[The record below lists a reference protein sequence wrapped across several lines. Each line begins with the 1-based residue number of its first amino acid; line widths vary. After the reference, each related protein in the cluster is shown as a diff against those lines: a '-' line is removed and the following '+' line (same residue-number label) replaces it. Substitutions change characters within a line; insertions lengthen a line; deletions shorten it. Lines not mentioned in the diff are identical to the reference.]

1 MPRLIAANAGGLP
14 LCAVLC
20 NGKSCRG
27 DAREQLSAELRAAGV
42 PVVSSRCLKVCHGPV
57 AVVPVGGRWRVI
69 ERIRGRKTR
78 ARVLGALRR
87 QRTGRIRRQLVRGGD
102 RRVAIRRAPLP

>member
-1 MPRLIAANAGGLP
+1 MDLGGLP

-27 DAREQLSAELRAAGV
+27 DARERLSAELRAAGV

-57 AVVPVGGRWRVI
+57 AVVPVGGRWRVV
-69 ERIRGRKTR
+69 ERIRDKKIREELLR
-78 ARVLGALRR
+78 ALRR
-87 QRTGRIRRQLVRGGD
+87 QRQGRIRRQLVRGGD
-102 RRVAIRRAPLP
+102 RRAAIKRAPLP